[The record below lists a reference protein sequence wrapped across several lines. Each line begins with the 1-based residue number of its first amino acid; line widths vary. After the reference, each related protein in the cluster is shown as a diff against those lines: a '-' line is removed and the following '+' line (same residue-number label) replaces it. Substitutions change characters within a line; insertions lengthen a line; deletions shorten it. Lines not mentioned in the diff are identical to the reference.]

1 MAYIND
7 QNLNELRSN
16 VDIVEIISDYIPL
29 TPKGKNFFGVCPFH
43 QDHSPS
49 MSVSKEKQM
58 YKCFSCGAA
67 GNVFTFVQNYENV
80 SFGEAINI
88 IASKVGYNLNIAIP
102 KKVNDK
108 YKKEYEMMEIALKYY
123 ENNLNTPKGEE
134 AKKYLNERGLSESDI
149 KTFDIGLALNTNSL
163 NKLLEKKGYSF
174 NEMRSLGL
182 ISDKDTIYDI
192 FFNRILFP
200 IHNLEGKV
208 VGFTGRIFNSDA
220 TPKYLGSKETVIYKK
235 SNILFNYHRAKEH
248 VKLKKELI
256 IVEGNMDAI
265 RLYINGIKN
274 VVALMGTALTKEQ
287 IEIIKKLRCKVIL
300 MLDNDNAGEKATYD
314 NSLLLEKEKI
324 DVYAV
329 RLSGEKDPDDYI
341 INNGVDAILKN
352 INNAIPINEFKL
364 NYLKKDKNLTNTDDL
379 VKYIKVVIEDLKK
392 SNDDLLKEVTLKK
405 LSTEY
410 NLSYDILKKQL
421 EETEIKIEK
430 QEVDE
435 EVKIKKNSYNEAINN
450 ILYYMMNDSMY
461 IKMYLKKLGYISE
474 QKYRMI
480 ASEIIYYY
488 EMNKSINI
496 ADFITYA
503 NTSKLKNE
511 IMDIIKNV
519 NYDNLEE
526 NVFIDSINLIK
537 KKTKER
543 EIKKLKEELK
553 NTMDENKKEEILQKI
568 IEIKIGSERLD
579 ERN

>member
-174 NEMRSLGL
+174 KEMRDLGL

>member
-7 QNLNELRSN
+7 QSLNELRSN
-16 VDIVEIISDYIPL
+16 VDIVEIISDYVPL

-102 KKVNDK
+102 KKVDDK
-108 YKKEYEMMEIALKYY
+108 YKKEYEMMDIALKYY

-174 NEMRSLGL
+174 NEMRNLGL

-208 VGFTGRIFNSDA
+208 VGFTGRIFNSDV

-265 RLYINGIKN
+265 RLYINGVKN

-287 IEIIKKLRCKVIL
+287 IDIIKKLRCKVIL

-314 NSLLLEKEKI
+314 NSILLEKEKI

-329 RLSGEKDPDDYI
+329 RLSGEKDPDDYV
-341 INNGVDAILKN
+341 INNGVEAILKN

-421 EETEIKIEK
+421 EETEVKVEK
-430 QEVDE
+430 QEIVE
-435 EVKIKKNSYNEAINN
+435 EIKLKKSSYTEAIHN

-474 QKYRMI
+474 QKYRLV

-526 NVFIDSINLIK
+526 NIFIDSINLIK